1 MSPKSNP
8 NQPPPQQGCQKDY
21 PFKSFIYYSKL
32 SYSSKLQVPHK
43 ISTGKNRHDML
54 GLGLRSV
61 VKCLT
66 PMHES
71 PGSVFNNDCGCVCG
85 GVLGRKR
92 WRERGEKKENQ
103 LVQAEC
109 HSLRTL
115 TDPDMRLFGES
126 HDI

>member
-32 SYSSKLQVPHK
+32 SYSSKLLVPHK

-54 GLGLRSV
+54 GLGIRSV

-71 PGSVFNNDCGCVCG
+71 PGSVFNNDCGWIREEVREG
-85 GVLGRKR
+85 ERRK
-92 WRERGEKKENQ
+92 KKENQ

>member
-71 PGSVFNNDCGCVCG
+71 PGSVFNTDCGWIREEVREG
-85 GVLGRKR
+85 
-92 WRERGEKKENQ
+92 ERGEKNQ

-115 TDPDMRLFGES
+115 TDPDMRFFGES

>member
-8 NQPPPQQGCQKDY
+8 NQLPPQQGCQKDY

-32 SYSSKLQVPHK
+32 SYSSKPQVPPK

-66 PMHES
+66 PMHKS
-71 PGSVFNNDCGCVCG
+71 PGSVFNTDCGGG
-85 GVLGRKR
+85 GVREEGREG
-92 WRERGEKKENQ
+92 EREKKKKTNWFKLNVTASE
-103 LVQAEC
+103 
-109 HSLRTL
+109 HSQ
-115 TDPDMRLFGES
+115 
-126 HDI
+126 IQI